1 MLKIKRW
8 LEVFAPLKVLQ
19 NPIEQLG
26 MAAIRAG
33 RFMKVHQLTP
43 VWSQGEKSV
52 RRTTWQPVAFMEL
65 TLSSN

>member
-8 LEVFAPLKVLQ
+8 LEVFALLKVLQ
-19 NPIEQLG
+19 DPIEQLG

-33 RFMKVHQLTP
+33 WSMKVHQLTP
-43 VWSQGEKSV
+43 VQNQGEKSV
-52 RRTTWQPVAFMEL
+52 RRMTWRPIVIMEL